1 MARPAWTAQCTN
13 RKLIGELLPVRRRE
27 SHKGDYGRVL
37 LLCGSEGLTG
47 AARLAAKAALRTGS
61 GLVYLGVPEK
71 IYPIIAAGAGSEI
84 VFPLPCDEAGRLCMA
99 ALPAITA
106 RLPEMDAV
114 LLGPG
119 LGRSEELTRLVQ
131 AVLSVCRAPLVL
143 DADGINAVAAHIDVL
158 RGCACPV
165 VLTPH
170 DGEFL
175 RLGGDPRAADR
186 TQEAMRLAD
195 RTHAV
200 LLLKGSRT
208 VITDGFSVYVNHTGN
223 PGLAA
228 GGSGDVLAGMLVS
241 LLGQH
246 IMPLEAAATAAW
258 LHGSAADLA
267 AQELGEYGMV
277 PEDLLLCIPRLLPA
291 GGDLLRKKLA
301 LRLCTGPMLLSAG
314 SAKRPAQPPL
324 TFRTALLQSGG
335 CSFTAAITA
344 DYGESAASFTLD
356 CVFSPETGA
365 SVTVTEP
372 ESIAGI
378 QAQVK
383 DTAASVSYDGMQ
395 LGLGSLAN
403 GNLAPLAA
411 PYVLGQCWAGEYI
424 DSTGTEDGLLRTT
437 YRMGYEEKELVVDT
451 WFSQE
456 PLTPV
461 RAELSFEGRMV
472 LRADISAFSM
482 KSTEE

>member
-1 MARPAWTAQCTN
+1 MARPAWTAQCTD
-13 RKLIGELLPVRRRE
+13 RKLVGELLPGRRRE

-99 ALPAITA
+99 AMPAITA

-143 DADGINAVAAHIDVL
+143 DADGINAAAPHIDVL
-158 RGCACPV
+158 RGCACPA

-208 VITDGFSVYVNHTGN
+208 GITDGLNTYVNHTGN

-228 GGSGDVLAGMLVS
+228 GGSGDG
-241 LLGQH
+241 
-246 IMPLEAAATAAW
+246 
-258 LHGSAADLA
+258 
-267 AQELGEYGMV
+267 
-277 PEDLLLCIPRLLPA
+277 
-291 GGDLLRKKLA
+291 RKD
-301 LRLCTGPMLLSAG
+301 
-314 SAKRPAQPPL
+314 Q
-324 TFRTALLQSGG
+324 
-335 CSFTAAITA
+335 
-344 DYGESAASFTLD
+344 YAASPVRF
-356 CVFSPETGA
+356 CMRVPA
-365 SVTVTEP
+365 RSVIVSNPFILKYYCHFKPLISKSQE
-372 ESIAGI
+372 EIEIS
-378 QAQVK
+378 AQK
-383 DTAASVSYDGMQ
+383 
-395 LGLGSLAN
+395 N
-403 GNLAPLAA
+403 A
-411 PYVLGQCWAGEYI
+411 PYFK
-424 DSTGTEDGLLRTT
+424 LR
-437 YRMGYEEKELVVDT
+437 G
-451 WFSQE
+451 
-456 PLTPV
+456 
-461 RAELSFEGRMV
+461 
-472 LRADISAFSM
+472 
-482 KSTEE
+482 

>member
-143 DADGINAVAAHIDVL
+143 DADGINAAAPHIDVL

-175 RLGGDPRAADR
+175 RLGGAPRAADR

-208 VITDGFSVYVNHTGN
+208 VITDGLNVYVNHTGN

-228 GGSGDVLAGMLVS
+228 GGSGDVLTG
-241 LLGQH
+241 LLTGLLAQGVE
-246 IMPLEAAATAAW
+246 PFAACCCAVW
-258 LHGSAADLA
+258 LHGRAGDLA
-267 AQELGEYGMV
+267 A
-277 PEDLLLCIPRLLPA
+277 
-291 GGDLLRKKLA
+291 
-301 LRLCTGPMLLSAG
+301 
-314 SAKRPAQPPL
+314 
-324 TFRTALLQSGG
+324 
-335 CSFTAAITA
+335 
-344 DYGESAASFTLD
+344 
-356 CVFSPETGA
+356 
-365 SVTVTEP
+365 
-372 ESIAGI
+372 
-378 QAQVK
+378 
-383 DTAASVSYDGMQ
+383 
-395 LGLGSLAN
+395 
-403 GNLAPLAA
+403 
-411 PYVLGQCWAGEYI
+411 
-424 DSTGTEDGLLRTT
+424 
-437 YRMGYEEKELVVDT
+437 EEKGHRGM
-451 WFSQE
+451 
-456 PLTPV
+456 TP
-461 RAELSFEGRMV
+461 
-472 LRADISAFSM
+472 ADMIEKLPYAL
-482 KSTEE
+482 KEVE

>member
-1 MARPAWTAQCTN
+1 MERPAWTAQCTN

-84 VFPLPCDEAGRLCMA
+84 VFPLPCDVAG
-99 ALPAITA
+99 

-131 AVLSVCRAPLVL
+131 AVLSVCRVPLVL
-143 DADGINAVAAHIDVL
+143 DADGINAAAPHIDVL

-175 RLGGDPRAADR
+175 RLGGDPKAADR
-186 TQEAMRLAD
+186 TQEAMRLAN

-208 VITDGFSVYVNHTGN
+208 VITDGLNVYVNHTGN

-246 IMPLEAAATAAW
+246 IMPLEAAAAAAW

-277 PEDLLLCIPRLLPA
+277 PEDLLLRIPRLLP
-291 GGDLLRKKLA
+291 
-301 LRLCTGPMLLSAG
+301 
-314 SAKRPAQPPL
+314 
-324 TFRTALLQSGG
+324 
-335 CSFTAAITA
+335 
-344 DYGESAASFTLD
+344 
-356 CVFSPETGA
+356 
-365 SVTVTEP
+365 
-372 ESIAGI
+372 
-378 QAQVK
+378 
-383 DTAASVSYDGMQ
+383 
-395 LGLGSLAN
+395 
-403 GNLAPLAA
+403 
-411 PYVLGQCWAGEYI
+411 
-424 DSTGTEDGLLRTT
+424 
-437 YRMGYEEKELVVDT
+437 
-451 WFSQE
+451 
-456 PLTPV
+456 
-461 RAELSFEGRMV
+461 
-472 LRADISAFSM
+472 
-482 KSTEE
+482 

>member
-47 AARLAAKAALRTGS
+47 AARLAAKAAL
-61 GLVYLGVPEK
+61 
-71 IYPIIAAGAGSEI
+71 
-84 VFPLPCDEAGRLCMA
+84 
-99 ALPAITA
+99 PAITA

-131 AVLSVCRAPLVL
+131 AVLSICRVPLVL
-143 DADGINAVAAHIDVL
+143 DADGINAAAPHIDVL

-175 RLGGDPRAADR
+175 RLGGDPKAADR

-208 VITDGFSVYVNHTGN
+208 VITDGLNVYVNHTGN

-246 IMPLEAAATAAW
+246 IMPLEAAAAAAW

-277 PEDLLLCIPRLLPA
+277 PEDLLLRIPRLLP
-291 GGDLLRKKLA
+291 
-301 LRLCTGPMLLSAG
+301 
-314 SAKRPAQPPL
+314 
-324 TFRTALLQSGG
+324 
-335 CSFTAAITA
+335 
-344 DYGESAASFTLD
+344 
-356 CVFSPETGA
+356 
-365 SVTVTEP
+365 
-372 ESIAGI
+372 
-378 QAQVK
+378 
-383 DTAASVSYDGMQ
+383 
-395 LGLGSLAN
+395 
-403 GNLAPLAA
+403 
-411 PYVLGQCWAGEYI
+411 
-424 DSTGTEDGLLRTT
+424 
-437 YRMGYEEKELVVDT
+437 
-451 WFSQE
+451 
-456 PLTPV
+456 
-461 RAELSFEGRMV
+461 
-472 LRADISAFSM
+472 
-482 KSTEE
+482 